1 MTDWQS
7 ERRCR
12 DERLR
17 AGSKFADGKVVAASA
32 GTALLEAVIRPGD
45 RICLEG
51 DNQKQADFLA
61 ACLAN
66 ADPKVLHDLHV
77 VQSGIVLSEHIDL
90 FEKGIQKSSTI
101 LTRDRRATQYR
112 GL

>member
-1 MTDWQS
+1 MADWQN
-7 ERRCR
+7 EQRARQ
-12 DERLR
+12 ERL
-17 AGSKFADGKVVAASA
+17 APGSKFAVGKMVAPNDTT
-32 GTALLEAVIRPGD
+32 GLLEAVIRPGD

-61 ACLAN
+61 ACLAK

-77 VQSGIVLSEHIDL
+77 VQSETSKNLVVL
-90 FEKGIQKSSTI
+90 
-101 LTRDRRATQYR
+101 A